1 MHEGEGSRRSPVLPY
16 LLPVFFVG
24 LAVLIVV
31 WIFDTPVPSPSPK
44 GNPVTPLPMMN
55 TPFITPA
62 VNQPPV
68 SAAGDVSLPG
78 DEVVIGVEESGLFR
92 AYRLEAFRFINTHV
106 VNDLMGNIPV
116 SVTFCDRNDC
126 VSVFTDK
133 PNDHPLSLQVGG
145 YNDKMFLKSGDG
157 FFFQDDGTSIDA
169 NNPAVLPHQRKTF
182 EKTTWK
188 AWRIAHPT
196 TSVYVGQMTKN

>member
-1 MHEGEGSRRSPVLPY
+1 
-16 LLPVFFVG
+16 
-24 LAVLIVV
+24 
-31 WIFDTPVPSPSPK
+31 
-44 GNPVTPLPMMN
+44 
-55 TPFITPA
+55 
-62 VNQPPV
+62 
-68 SAAGDVSLPG
+68 
-78 DEVVIGVEESGLFR
+78 
-92 AYRLEAFRFINTHV
+92 
-106 VNDLMGNIPV
+106 MGNIPV
-116 SVTFCDRNDC
+116 SVTFCDRTDC

-133 PNDHPLSLQVGG
+133 PGEHPLSLQVGG
-145 YNDKMFLKSGDG
+145 YKDKMFLKSGDG